1 MTEDPPRGI
10 RTLVEQAG
18 MAEAAPSDSH
28 HAAAGR
34 GGAEASAAAPAAAA
48 AAPFGDDAV
57 FAAASDPVIPEDVI
71 RLYASIP
78 AKVQAVINQAGIEAK
93 ERGETM
99 EVRVSEL
106 EWLTHL
112 TPDDVYYAALL
123 LGRGESA
130 CVIVKDLLT
139 RAEHLAMKGPPPTP
153 APVVP
158 YVTQV
163 RTYSP
168 SRHPSSSPLRKPTQ
182 SVGSPTRLAARL
194 VSPAVCTV
202 TEPYDPSRTRPK
214 RRSFTPKHPTRAYN
228 MAAMEYQQIRELSK
242 DATLPGPDAVRAG
255 IHVRS
260 AARTASPPPVLRS
273 EAIARADP
281 NTIVGKLLKSPNA
294 GASLRSR
301 SSRMTLPRE
310 PATQYASLFVCLVVC
325 LFVCLVVC
333 LFVCL
338 VVCLVVWLFGRLFGC
353 LQGGGV
359 PPIHYYMLI
368 KLQTLSLL
376 AGRSTPARACATCL
390 QASGPAAAALRP
402 SAQARAD
409 AATRTCRTKCKH
421 TCRARRS
428 SRGRAA

>member
-1 MTEDPPRGI
+1 MTEEPLQEV
-10 RTLVEQAG
+10 RTFVEQAG

-28 HAAAGR
+28 HAAGR
-34 GGAEASAAAPAAAA
+34 GGAEASAAAPPAAAPAA
-48 AAPFGDDAV
+48 AAPPPLLGEDAV

-163 RTYSP
+163 RTHSP
-168 SRHPSSSPLRKPTQ
+168 SRHPSTSPLRKPTQ
-182 SVGSPTRLAARL
+182 SVGSPTRLATRL

-242 DATLPGPDAVRAG
+242 DSTLPGPDAVRAG

-260 AARTASPPPVLRS
+260 AARTASPPPVMRS

-310 PATQYASLFVCLVVC
+310 PATQAQYAS
-325 LFVCLVVC
+325 
-333 LFVCL
+333 
-338 VVCLVVWLFGRLFGC
+338 
-353 LQGGGV
+353 QGMCDV
-359 PPIHYYMLI
+359 
-368 KLQTLSLL
+368 L
-376 AGRSTPARACATCL
+376 ASKRSGSR
-390 QASGPAAAALRP
+390 SAAAFGTSSGGRGNAHLP
-402 SAQARAD
+402 HEVQAHLQSQKKQQRKSRLTAAATQD
-409 AATRTCRTKCKH
+409 AATLLQGLKGINKRKLAAGSSTPRTGGFSTPRTGNSTPRPGGAK
-421 TCRARRS
+421 
-428 SRGRAA
+428 